1 MSQNPHKR
9 KGEKPLYPPAGLD
22 HKTPPLVYPATYLR
36 KSLCPSSPTTP
47 PRPFPGNIAL
57 SPGRATAS
65 RGRPCVDHPLEKG
78 KVKRVNTLGLVDTI
92 ITSALWWQERDA
104 TAPLSN
110 RRASVHR
117 TFHQRDAGLT
127 CVADKPNPK
136 AHTGPSQT
144 LKNPPPQ
151 QNALVY
157 ELLCVVSVNV
167 FSYLEF
173 WDKYE

>member
-1 MSQNPHKR
+1 M
-9 KGEKPLYPPAGLD
+9 
-22 HKTPPLVYPATYLR
+22 
-36 KSLCPSSPTTP
+36 
-47 PRPFPGNIAL
+47 
-57 SPGRATAS
+57 
-65 RGRPCVDHPLEKG
+65 
-78 KVKRVNTLGLVDTI
+78 
-92 ITSALWWQERDA
+92 
-104 TAPLSN
+104 
-110 RRASVHR
+110 HR